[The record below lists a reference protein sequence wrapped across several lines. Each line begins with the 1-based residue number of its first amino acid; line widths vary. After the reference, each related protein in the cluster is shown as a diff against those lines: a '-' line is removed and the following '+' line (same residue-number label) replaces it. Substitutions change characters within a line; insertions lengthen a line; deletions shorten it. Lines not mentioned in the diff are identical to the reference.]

1 MEKLE
6 YKKTGT
12 SRKRKA
18 VEDLEKEKNTK
29 KEVKRSKKSSGK
41 SSEKEKN
48 KTAST
53 NKKNKSVALVSKK
66 KSEIKNK
73 STSKEEHI
81 EVKEKNRVNNKGNN
95 RNNKNKKNTKLKEK
109 TNFNS
114 KSKRK
119 TKVLITFLIIGFVG
133 VSMYLLCTLPYFSV
147 ETININGTYKY
158 TAEEIAEKGSLKKG
172 RNIFVQMFKGI
183 SSSVTELPYVKSAS
197 VKINLPNKI
206 EISVIERTPYFIAFD
221 KDKNTFYKIDEE
233 GYILEQVDINEK
245 KDELLTYGFIFDD
258 EVVFGRKLKEVDISK
273 INIYANVKKEFENS
287 NINGKITKVN
297 FENSLTT
304 ITLNDK
310 LNVIFPNDTDI
321 KYKMSF
327 FKSILE
333 KIGEDSVGVIDMTKT
348 DPVYSIF

>member
-18 VEDLEKEKNTK
+18 VENTQKRKVSKNTSKIKNTSTKVKSKNADKKDVRKKENRNNEKNKKQNNNKNVAIVPKKKNEIRLKNVPKEKNYK
-29 KEVKRSKKSSGK
+29 K
-41 SSEKEKN
+41 
-48 KTAST
+48 TT
-53 NKKNKSVALVSKK
+53 KKNK
-66 KSEIKNK
+66 
-73 STSKEEHI
+73 
-81 EVKEKNRVNNKGNN
+81 
-95 RNNKNKKNTKLKEK
+95 
-109 TNFNS
+109 
-114 KSKRK
+114 
-119 TKVLITFLIIGFVG
+119 VLIITLIIAFLGIG
-133 VSMYLLCTLPYFSV
+133 TYLLFTLPYFDI
-147 ETININGTYKY
+147 TNIEIKGTSKY
-158 TAEEIAEKGSLKKG
+158 STEEIAQKGNLSRG
-172 RNIFVQMFKGI
+172 SNIFIQLLKGV
-183 SSSVTELPYVKSAS
+183 SQNVTELPYVQSAK
-197 VKINLPNKI
+197 VKIKLPNKI
-206 EISVIERTPYFIAFD
+206 EISIKERTSYFIAYD
-221 KDKNTFYKIDEE
+221 KDNNRFYKIDEE
-233 GYILEQVDINEK
+233 GYILEQTDITEK
-245 KDELLTYGFIFDD
+245 EDELLAYGYIFDD
-258 EVVFGRKLKEVDISK
+258 EVVLGSRLKEVDISK
-273 INIYANVKKEFENS
+273 IDIYMNIKKEFENS